1 MKVNTIKKMPQQEGL
16 FNTVKLTIQLALVS
30 TNLVTIT
37 LLRLFLQKNIGLN
50 NMKGIKC
57 ISTAYIVL
65 FTLVLT

>member
-1 MKVNTIKKMPQQEGL
+1 MPQQEGL